1 MASTTKK
8 SRGKAGAAGRT
19 AQAKLKSLPPP
30 SGTTRRTAPPPGK
43 APREATSKTMPAA
56 APADEAGGKRK
67 FSLRGAAPWAARHAA
82 KQAQEAE
89 QRMREPPRPGSA
101 RATLRTPEQAEEI
114 KDRVGRLHQAL
125 GRIRLLRKNLA
136 GGFFE
141 MGVLLKNISEEKL
154 YDAKGYN
161 SFEAFAEREIDLPKN
176 TVLKLLRVPDVFQE
190 SAALECGLEA
200 TLSALDAFD
209 NAKRPKVS
217 GRRTVS
223 VLPMKPPRS

>member
-8 SRGKAGAAGRT
+8 SRGKTSAKNS
-19 AQAKLKSLPPP
+19 AQPKSKSLPPP
-30 SGTTRRTAPPPGK
+30 SGMSRRSTPPPKG
-43 APREATSKTMPAA
+43 ESKTMPAPDA
-56 APADEAGGKRK
+56 GSGGGKRK

-82 KQAQEAE
+82 KQAAEAAE
-89 QRMREPPRPGSA
+89 RMREPPRPGSA
-101 RATLRTPEQAEEI
+101 RATLRTPEQADQI
-114 KDRVGRLHQAL
+114 KERISRLHQAL
-125 GRIRLLRKNLA
+125 NRIRVLRKNLTV
-136 GGFFE
+136 GFFE
-141 MGVLLKNISEEKL
+141 MGVLLKNIAEEKL
-154 YDAKGYN
+154 FDAKGYN
-161 SFEAFAEREIDLPKN
+161 SFETFCEREIDLPKN
-176 TVLKLLRVPDVFQE
+176 TVLKLARVPDVFQE

>member
-8 SRGKAGAAGRT
+8 SRGKTSMKGSP
-19 AQAKLKSLPPP
+19 QSKLKSLPPP
-30 SGTTRRTAPPPGK
+30 SGLSRRTNPPPKGN
-43 APREATSKTMPAA
+43 SKTMPP
-56 APADEAGGKRK
+56 PAEASAGGKRK

-82 KQAQEAE
+82 KQAAEAA

-101 RATLRTPEQAEEI
+101 RATLRTPEQADQI
-114 KDRVGRLHQAL
+114 KERVSRLHQAL
-125 GRIRLLRKNLA
+125 GRIRVLRKNLT

-141 MGVLLKNISEEKL
+141 MGLLLKNISEEKL

-161 SFEAFAEREIDLPKN
+161 SFETFCEREIDLPKN
-176 TVLKLLRVPDVFQE
+176 TVLKLARVPDVFQE
-190 SAALECGLEA
+190 SAALECGLDA

-209 NAKRPKVS
+209 NAKRPKVT

>member
-8 SRGKAGAAGRT
+8 SRGKTSVKGS
-19 AQAKLKSLPPP
+19 AQSKVKSLPPP
-30 SGTTRRTAPPPGK
+30 SGMSRRSTPPPKG
-43 APREATSKTMPAA
+43 ASKTMPAPEEDA
-56 APADEAGGKRK
+56 AGGGKRK

-82 KQAQEAE
+82 KQAAEAQ

-114 KDRVGRLHQAL
+114 KERISRLHQAL
-125 GRIRLLRKNLA
+125 GRIRVLRKNLT

-141 MGVLLKNISEEKL
+141 MGLLLKNICEEKL

-161 SFEAFAEREIDLPKN
+161 SFETFCEREIDLPKN
-176 TVLKLLRVPDVFQE
+176 TVLKLARVPDVFQE

-209 NAKRPKVS
+209 NAKRPKVT

>member
-8 SRGKAGAAGRT
+8 SRGKTSTKGS
-19 AQAKLKSLPPP
+19 AQSKSKTLPPP
-30 SGTTRRTAPPPGK
+30 SGMSRRSAPPAKGESK
-43 APREATSKTMPAA
+43 SAPPED
-56 APADEAGGKRK
+56 ADGKRK

-82 KQAQEAE
+82 KQAAEAQ

-101 RATLRTPEQAEEI
+101 RATLRTPEAADQI
-114 KDRVGRLHQAL
+114 KERISRLHQAL
-125 GRIRLLRKNLA
+125 GRIRVLRKNLT

-141 MGVLLKNISEEKL
+141 MGLLLKNINEEKL

-161 SFEAFAEREIDLPKN
+161 SFETFCEREIDLPKN
-176 TVLKLLRVPDVFQE
+176 TVLKLARVPDVFQE

-209 NAKRPKVS
+209 SAKRPKVT